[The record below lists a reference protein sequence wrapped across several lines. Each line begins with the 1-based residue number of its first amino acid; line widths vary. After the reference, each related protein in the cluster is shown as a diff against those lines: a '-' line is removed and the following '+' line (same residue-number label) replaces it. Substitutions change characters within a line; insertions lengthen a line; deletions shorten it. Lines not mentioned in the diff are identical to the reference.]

1 MAWARAQMRSGWE
14 WVAVGVAQLAGVAA
28 AVAPVR
34 AAGARLGAQGADLVA
49 GLLRKSFL
57 PEGLEHHDEL
67 GGQGSGRGRRL
78 PLEVELLLVRRH
90 ARARGGRRLRRRGR
104 LAVRKHP
111 YSQWD
116 GLRNGIF
123 VFRPTIS
130 TGGRAGGAETR
141 EIALSILLA
150 PVDLQISLPF

>member
-1 MAWARAQMRSGWE
+1 M
-14 WVAVGVAQLAGVAA
+14 GVAQLAGVAA

-57 PEGLEHHDEL
+57 PEGLEHDDKL

-78 PLEVELLLVRRH
+78 PLEVKLLLVRRH

-111 YSQWD
+111 YSRWD

-141 EIALSILLA
+141 EIVLLYGCTA
-150 PVDLQISLPF
+150 SGLHSLWF